1 MTGAGSVVATVK
13 GGQSGPVQTAGALLK
28 LHQAA
33 HVIPEQKQGLFFK
46 GVENSPAVILDPA
59 NRFGYK
65 AGEHVGVILLAN
77 GVGGVNAVEPLDHG
91 PASRGIRAKPDQF
104 CNDQGRI
111 VLALA
116 GALFELT
123 GLV

>member
-1 MTGAGSVVATVK
+1 MKELGYFKTFGRSSHPDDWNGSVVATVK

-28 LHQAA
+28 MHQAA

-59 NRFGYK
+59 NRFGHK

-91 PASRGIRAKPDQF
+91 
-104 CNDQGRI
+104 RI